1 MNLTYLNNTILPF
14 EQKVVSLPEQ
24 RYKVAEYFAGIG
36 LVRLGLELAGWNIVF
51 ANDYAVEKYKM
62 YDAFFNDAQDHYV
75 VENIFNLN
83 PNFIPK
89 TLLATA
95 SFPCIDLSL
104 AGNRHGIN
112 GKHSSAFWGFTEIL
126 KKQGNDKPK
135 LVLLENVNG
144 WLTSNNGEDFRL
156 TIKAL
161 NSLGYACDV
170 ISLDAIR
177 FTPQSRPR
185 VFVIGMQID
194 HPNQDTL
201 RLIRRPDSVANKTL
215 KNTLESNFDLN
226 WHILEIPEPPNANK
240 SGLSKIVELLNDDDE
255 RWWSDDKVSRHLEMM
270 HDTHRTRI
278 MNHIDD
284 ELLAFRTMYRRVRK
298 GKQRAEVRANDT
310 AGCLRTASG
319 GSSRQMVVQIGKG
332 QVKMR
337 HMTPREYAR
346 LQGVP
351 DEYPISLGINQSL
364 TGFGDAVCVPV
375 ITWIAK
381 NILNP
386 LANQLVLGE

>member
-1 MNLTYLNNTILPF
+1 
-14 EQKVVSLPEQ
+14 
-24 RYKVAEYFAGIG
+24 
-36 LVRLGLELAGWNIVF
+36 
-51 ANDYAVEKYKM
+51 
-62 YDAFFNDAQDHYV
+62 
-75 VENIFNLN
+75 
-83 PNFIPK
+83 
-89 TLLATA
+89 
-95 SFPCIDLSL
+95 
-104 AGNRHGIN
+104 
-112 GKHSSAFWGFTEIL
+112 EIL
-126 KKQGNDKPK
+126 KKQDHEKPT

-144 WLTSNNGEDFRL
+144 WLTSNNGDDFRL

-185 VFVIGMQID
+185 VFVFGMQID
-194 HPNQDTL
+194 HPNQDAL
-201 RLIRRPDSVANKTL
+201 RLIRRPESIATKTL

-226 WHILEIPEPPNANK
+226 WHILEIPEPPSAKK
-240 SGLSKIVELLNDDDE
+240 SGLSKIVEFLQDDDE
-255 RWWSDDKVSRHLEMM
+255 RWWSHEQVSKHLEMM
-270 HDTHRTRI
+270 HDTHRIRI
-278 MNHIDD
+278 LNHIDD
-284 ELLAFRTMYRRVRK
+284 KNFTFRTMYRRVRK

-310 AGCLRTASG
+310 AGCLRTARG

-332 QVKMR
+332 EVKMR

-351 DEYPISLGINQSL
+351 DDYPISLGINQSL

-375 ITWIAK
+375 ITWIAQ

-386 LANQLVLGE
+386 LANQLLVNK